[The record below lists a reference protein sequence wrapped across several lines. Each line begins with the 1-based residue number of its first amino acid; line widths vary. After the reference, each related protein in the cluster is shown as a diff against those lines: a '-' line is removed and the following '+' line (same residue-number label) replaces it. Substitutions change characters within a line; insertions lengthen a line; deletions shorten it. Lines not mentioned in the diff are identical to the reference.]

1 MAIINKTGITNG
13 GTIQAEHITRVI
25 DALSGVSTD
34 TLILSGSMTGSL
46 IGTLTGTASFA
57 TSASRAVSSSFA
69 VTASHALN
77 VGESTE
83 YITIRL
89 SHGKQIGVVNNT
101 PSYFG
106 PNSMSTKSSVS
117 QAGAVLPFNCQIIS
131 ASFYT
136 AVDVLGTAVA
146 TTYRIIRDVTGG
158 SPTAITP
165 SVALNLS
172 GDFYVDFISVDSP
185 TLTAGEIV
193 NIEMLEVGTDASVEF
208 TSAVDLFI
216 KKV

>member
-57 TSASRAVSSSFA
+57 TSASRAVTSSFA

-89 SHGKQIGVVNNT
+89 SHGKQIGVVSNT

-106 PNSMSTKSSVS
+106 PNSMSTKSNVS
-117 QAGAVLPFNCQIIS
+117 QSGAVLPFNCQIIS

-136 AVDVLGTAVA
+136 AVDVPGSVSTSY
-146 TTYRIIRDVTGG
+146 TIMRDVTGTPTYIG
-158 SPTAITP
+158 S
-165 SVALNLS
+165 SVPLNLS
-172 GDFYVDFISVDSP
+172 RDFDASSISVPST

>member
-57 TSASRAVSSSFA
+57 TSASRAVTSSFA

-77 VGESTE
+77 VGASTE

-89 SHGKQIGVVNNT
+89 SHEKQIGVVNT
-101 PSYFG
+101 TRSYFG
-106 PNSMSTKSSVS
+106 PNSMSTKSNVS
-117 QAGAVLPFNCQIIS
+117 QSGAVLPFNCQIIS

-136 AVDVLGTAVA
+136 AVDVLGSVSTSY
-146 TTYRIIRDVTGG
+146 TIIHDVTGTPTQIG
-158 SPTAITP
+158 S
-165 SVALNLS
+165 SVTLNLS
-172 GDFYVDFISVDSP
+172 RDFDASFIPVASP